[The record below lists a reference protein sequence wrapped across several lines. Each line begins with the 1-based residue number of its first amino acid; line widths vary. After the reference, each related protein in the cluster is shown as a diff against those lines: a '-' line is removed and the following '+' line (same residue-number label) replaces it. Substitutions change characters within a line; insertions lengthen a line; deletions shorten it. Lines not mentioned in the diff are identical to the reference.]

1 MKKLIILLTLVISA
15 ATASL
20 AQTNVTWEK
29 KNFPDKKKEFADA
42 YKEHK
47 KGEELVFFGTEQYK
61 NALKHLKIA
70 HTFNPD
76 NALTNYYIGRCI
88 LFSVNNT
95 ESIPYLEKA
104 KKLNPEVAPDI
115 EFELARAHH
124 LNNDW
129 DDAIEHYKNFET
141 YLTTIAGKNNTEVLA
156 TQIAIFDKHIVECE
170 SGKKLSKQPIN
181 VFIDNVG
188 GNINTEYKE
197 YGPVISADNSVMF
210 FTTRRPGVVGSK
222 EYTEA
227 DKAKDKE
234 EPFFY
239 EDIMVTH
246 KDYNGNWVPATNL
259 GAPINTKSHEATVSL
274 SPDGQQILY
283 YTDNNNGEILI
294 STLDGEVWSK
304 PKKMPKQMATDY
316 HESSAVFSLDK
327 KTIYF
332 VSNMPEGNVGK
343 GKTDAYNDDLDH
355 ITHDIFYCTYNEEK
369 DKWSE
374 PKNLGS
380 HINTIYNERAVFL
393 HPDGKTLFFSSE
405 GHNSIGGLDIFK
417 TVLNEQT
424 NEWSNPTN
432 IGYPVNTADDD
443 VFFVLAADGKIGYYA
458 SANPKGKGQHDIY
471 QITFLGEEKE
481 PLVSGEEQLLASIHQ
496 PTNNEVTAKVME
508 ITTAQTTI
516 LKGVVTDE
524 ITKNPIGA
532 SIDLMD
538 NEKGIKLATF
548 KSNSTTGKFLVSLPA
563 GKNYGIAV
571 SADDYLFHSENFVI
585 AKDDASKTIEKN
597 VTLKKATVGTSIVLK
612 NIFFDVNKATLRPE
626 SINELERLTTLLE
639 VNDISIEIAGHTD
652 AQGSDTYNQQLS
664 EKRAK
669 AVVDYL
675 IKHKIAAD
683 RLTYKGYGEAKPLDT
698 NDTAEGRQNNR
709 RTEFTITK

>member
-1 MKKLIILLTLVISA
+1 MKKILIFLSIVISA
-15 ATASL
+15 VTMSL
-20 AQTNVTWEK
+20 AQTNVTWDK
-29 KNFPDKKKEFADA
+29 NNFPDKKKEYTIA
-42 YKEHK
+42 YKEYK
-47 KGEELVFFGTEQYK
+47 KGEELIFLGEQQYK
-61 NALKHLKIA
+61 NALKHLKNA
-70 HTFNPD
+70 HQFNPN

-88 LFSVNNT
+88 LFSIHKT
-95 ESIPYLEKA
+95 KSIPYLEKA
-104 KKLNPEVAPDI
+104 KTLNPLVAPDI

-124 LNNDW
+124 LNQDW
-129 DDAIEHYKNFET
+129 DAAIKHYKNFED
-141 YLTTIAGKNNTEVLA
+141 YLGTIAGKRNKGELEA
-156 TQIAIFDKHIVECE
+156 QIAIFDKHIQECE
-170 SGKKLSKQPIN
+170 SGKTLSKKPIR

-188 GNINTEYKE
+188 GNINSEYRE
-197 YGPVISADNSVMF
+197 YGPVISADNTLMF

-222 EYTEA
+222 EYTEQ

-246 KDYNGNWVPATNL
+246 KDENGKWVPAINI
-259 GAPINTKSHEATVSL
+259 GDPINTKSHEATVSL

-283 YTDNNNGEILI
+283 YTDKNNGQILI

-304 PKKMPKQMATDY
+304 PKQMPKQMNTDY

-332 VSNMPEGNVGK
+332 VSNKLEGNIGH
-343 GKTDAYNDDLDH
+343 GKTDDYNGDSDH
-355 ITHDIFYCTYNEEK
+355 ATHDIFYCTYNEEK

-374 PKNLGS
+374 PKNIGS

-417 TVLNEQT
+417 TVLNEET
-424 NEWSNPTN
+424 KEWSSPTN

-443 VFFVLAADGKIGYYA
+443 VFFVLSADGKIGYYA

-471 QITFLGEEKE
+471 QITFLGEEKQ
-481 PLVSGEEQLLASIHQ
+481 PIVATEEQLLASIHH
-496 PTNNEVTAKVME
+496 PISDEVTAKTIEV
-508 ITTAQTTI
+508 TTAQTTI
-516 LKGVVTDE
+516 LKGTVTDE
-524 ITKNPIGA
+524 ITKKPIGA
-532 SIDLMD
+532 NIDLMD

-571 SADDYLFHSENFVI
+571 SADNYLFHSENFII
-585 AKDDASKTIEKN
+585 AKDDASKTIEKHIM
-597 VTLKKATVGTSIVLK
+597 LKKATVGTSIVLK
-612 NIFFDVNKATLRPE
+612 NIFFDTDKAILRPE
-626 SINELERLTTLLE
+626 SINELERLIKLLNE
-639 VNDISIEIAGHTD
+639 NDINIEIAGHTD
-652 AQGSDTYNQQLS
+652 SQGSDSYNQQLS
-664 EKRAK
+664 HRRAK

-675 IKHKIAAD
+675 IKHKIAAK
-683 RLTYKGYGEAKPLDT
+683 RLTYKGYGEVKPIDT
-698 NDTAEGRQNNR
+698 NETAEGRQNNR